1 MPRYAMVIKT
11 DLCIGCQTCSVAC
24 KMENLTLPGCSRT
37 TVKELVDAR
46 WEIGMCM
53 HCENPPCV
61 PSCPV
66 QATWRNDLGIIV
78 VDQEK
83 CIGCGKCMKAC
94 PYQARRINPQKGY
107 FKKALP
113 YEEIAKKAKEVHRY
127 HKPGKVDKCDF
138 CLHRV
143 KQNIS
148 PMCVEACTTLA
159 RIFGDRDDPQSEVS
173 RLLAKGAK
181 PLKPELGT
189 QPTVFYL

>member
-37 TVKELVDAR
+37 TIKELVDTK
-46 WEIGMCM
+46 WEIGICM
-53 HCENPPCV
+53 QCENPPCV
-61 PSCPV
+61 PACPV
-66 QATWRNDLGIIV
+66 KATWRNDLGIIV

-83 CIGCGKCMKAC
+83 CIGCGKCLKAC
-94 PYQARRINPQKGY
+94 PYQARRINPEKGY
-107 FKKALP
+107 FKKVLP

-143 KQNIS
+143 TKNIS

>member
-1 MPRYAMVIKT
+1 MVIKT

-37 TVKELVDAR
+37 TVKELVDAK
-46 WEIGMCM
+46 WEIGICM
-53 HCENPPCV
+53 QCEKPSCV
-61 PSCPV
+61 PVCPV
-66 QATWRNDLGIIV
+66 QATWKNELGIIV

-94 PYQARRINPQKGY
+94 PYQARRINPKKGY
-107 FKKALP
+107 FKKVLP

-143 KQNIS
+143 KKNIS

>member
-37 TVKELVDAR
+37 TVKELVDVK
-46 WEIGMCM
+46 WEIGICM
-53 HCENPPCV
+53 QCENPPCV
-61 PSCPV
+61 PSCQV
-66 QATWRNDLGIIV
+66 KATWRNDLGIIV

-83 CIGCGKCMKAC
+83 CIGCGKCIKAC
-94 PYQARRINPQKGY
+94 PYQARRINPKKGY
-107 FKKALP
+107 FKKVLP

-143 KQNIS
+143 KKNIP

>member
-1 MPRYAMVIKT
+1 M
-11 DLCIGCQTCSVAC
+11 Q
-24 KMENLTLPGCSRT
+24 
-37 TVKELVDAR
+37 
-46 WEIGMCM
+46 
-53 HCENPPCV
+53 CENPPCV
-61 PSCPV
+61 PVCPV

-83 CIGCGKCMKAC
+83 CIGCGKCIKAC
-94 PYQARRINPQKGY
+94 PYQARRINPPKGY
-107 FKKALP
+107 FKKVLP
-113 YEEIAKKAKEVHRY
+113 YEEMAKKAKEVHRY

-143 KQNIS
+143 KKNIS

-173 RLLAKGAK
+173 RLLMKGAK

-189 QPTVFYL
+189 EPTVFYL

>member
-37 TVKELVDAR
+37 TVKELVDVK
-46 WEIGMCM
+46 WEIGICM
-53 HCENPPCV
+53 QCENPPCV

-66 QATWRNDLGIIV
+66 KATWRNDLGIIV

-83 CIGCGKCMKAC
+83 CIGCGKCIKAC
-94 PYQARRINPQKGY
+94 PYQARRINPKKGY
-107 FKKALP
+107 FKKVLP

-143 KQNIS
+143 TKNIS

>member
-1 MPRYAMVIKT
+1 MSRYAMVIKT

-37 TVKELVDAR
+37 TVKELVDVK
-46 WEIGMCM
+46 WEIGICM
-53 HCENPPCV
+53 QCENPPCV

-66 QATWRNDLGIIV
+66 KATWRNDLGIIV

-94 PYQARRINPQKGY
+94 PYQARRINPKKGY
-107 FKKALP
+107 FKKVLP
-113 YEEIAKKAKEVHRY
+113 YEEIAKKATEVHRY

-143 KQNIS
+143 KKNIS

>member
-11 DLCIGCQTCSVAC
+11 DLCTGCQTCSVAC

-37 TVKELVDAR
+37 TVGELVDAK
-46 WEIGMCM
+46 WEIGICM
-53 HCENPPCV
+53 QCENPPCV
-61 PSCPV
+61 PVCPV
-66 QATWRNDLGIIV
+66 KATWRDDLGIIV

-83 CIGCGKCMKAC
+83 CIGCGKCVKAC
-94 PYQARRINPQKGY
+94 PYQARHINPKRGY
-107 FKKALP
+107 FKKVLP
-113 YEEIAKKAKEVHRY
+113 YEEVAKKAKEVHRY

-138 CLHRV
+138 CMHRV
-143 KQNIS
+143 KKNIS